1 MALGK
6 VAIVIGAGIVGSM
19 ITKEVHFSDVTYLF
33 SGAFKI
39 VTKHLKQDNGNIQ
52 SSSKP
57 QTESLLAQV
66 NTLRQELQLLASSR
80 SVTIVTGANSGSGT
94 CGITAVIVFGAVGYL
109 CIWWKGWK
117 VSDMMFVT
125 RRGLSDACTTVGKQ
139 LELISASIATAKRH
153 LSQRI
158 DRADINLEECKELAT
173 ATKCEVSKLH
183 GDLGL
188 IHTDVESVHHAVQT
202 LETKLFRIEDRQ
214 DFATQGVYHLC
225 QYVEKLEQSKSQEL
239 IQDSPSSSS
248 QAIELPQATPLM
260 TKTDSLPPLTLETP
274 SSSMSLSSSSAV
286 EKSKVMIFDI
296 YLDFYE
302 CHIIESDQLKV
313 SGVLQLATA
322 VLVSDLV
329 GLLPP
334 LTLETPS
341 TLSSL
346 SSSSFSRSANESSK
360 IIRPSTAV
368 SASGL
373 KEVIGSSGSSFKAS
387 GSSKISSLSPVNGQ
401 PSSNA
406 QSSRSTWRLP
416 DFSI

>member
-6 VAIVIGAGIVGSM
+6 VAIVIGAGIIGSM

-57 QTESLLAQV
+57 QSESLLAQV
-66 NTLRQELQLLASSR
+66 NTLRHELQLLASSR
-80 SVTIVTGANSGSGT
+80 SVTVVTGANSGSGT
-94 CGITAVIVFGAVGYL
+94 YGITAVIVFGAVGYL

-139 LELISASIATAKRH
+139 LELISASIAIAKRH

-183 GDLGL
+183 GDLSL
-188 IHTDVESVHHAVQT
+188 IHPDVESVHRAVQT
-202 LETKLFRIEDRQ
+202 LETKLCQIEDRQ

-248 QAIELPQATPLM
+248 QAIELPQATPLV
-260 TKTDSLPPLTLETP
+260 TKWPVL
-274 SSSMSLSSSSAV
+274 MSDEAWVSQ
-286 EKSKVMIFDI
+286 
-296 YLDFYE
+296 
-302 CHIIESDQLKV
+302 IIW
-313 SGVLQLATA
+313 
-322 VLVSDLV
+322 
-329 GLLPP
+329 
-334 LTLETPS
+334 
-341 TLSSL
+341 
-346 SSSSFSRSANESSK
+346 
-360 IIRPSTAV
+360 PSTAV

-373 KEVIGSSGSSFKAS
+373 KENAMQYDGDVKAKNDRKERVRVI
-387 GSSKISSLSPVNGQ
+387 SLLEIFE
-401 PSSNA
+401 
-406 QSSRSTWRLP
+406 TLYT
-416 DFSI
+416 

>member
-158 DRADINLEECKELAT
+158 DRADINLEEIKELAT

-188 IHTDVESVHHAVQT
+188 IHTDVESVHRAVQT

-239 IQDSPSSSS
+239 IQ
-248 QAIELPQATPLM
+248 
-260 TKTDSLPPLTLETP
+260 TDSLPPLTLETP

-286 EKSKVMIFDI
+286 EKSK
-296 YLDFYE
+296 
-302 CHIIESDQLKV
+302 
-313 SGVLQLATA
+313 LATA

-329 GLLPP
+329 KL
-334 LTLETPS
+334 S
-341 TLSSL
+341 TYNVLYFAKTVL
-346 SSSSFSRSANESSK
+346 RSML
-360 IIRPSTAV
+360 V
-368 SASGL
+368 YHG
-373 KEVIGSSGSSFKAS
+373 
-387 GSSKISSLSPVNGQ
+387 
-401 PSSNA
+401 
-406 QSSRSTWRLP
+406 
-416 DFSI
+416 